1 MAQLN
6 FSTNTYGVPS
16 SGESSYCLIGG
27 ATEKLKTQ
35 NNSKNGLQKKK
46 KWFAVIAEP
55 LYSDSVL
62 EPAGKLWKLF
72 PPKLACWSFSS
83 PCGAGTFG
91 RSSGLCEVMMS
102 GPS

>member
-46 KWFAVIAEP
+46 N
-55 LYSDSVL
+55 
-62 EPAGKLWKLF
+62 
-72 PPKLACWSFSS
+72 
-83 PCGAGTFG
+83 
-91 RSSGLCEVMMS
+91 GLQS
-102 GPS
+102 